1 LDAGNASSFS
11 LLASALPSASIDGIW
26 ETLRDRL
33 DYATLVP
40 RLVPGIERAQL
51 RRRDGSTYTVLK
63 NPHADRGAGLYVSL
77 EPDDLELVDLMDG
90 TQSVQDILVRHL
102 EATGVLALGRMA
114 RLTAA
119 LGANGFFGEE
129 RPAIY
134 EKLMALRANRDPLT
148 RISLWLRRLIMWDVA
163 RWNNADRTVGV
174 VYRWGGRLAFTRLG
188 GAAVLLFSGAG
199 LVTWVREVI
208 SGRHSLVTVEDSYV
222 LGLVVL
228 IVLQVLSISVHEAG
242 HALAIR
248 HYGRRVRRL
257 GLAIYYLFPC
267 MYVDST
273 DMTMAPRRQRIIVA
287 LAGPIAGMTVGAA
300 CAVVAAVDGGLAGNL
315 AFKAASLFA
324 FQLVFNLLPILE
336 LDGYYVLVD
345 LLDAP
350 LLRQR
355 SMAFARNKVV
365 RKLRGRQRWTPNE
378 IGLGLYG
385 VLAIVTSFLMI
396 FLALSMW
403 QSRVSTAAS
412 EVLALGAVGPLLLGA
427 IVLVFVGPLLV
438 ALAARAVGAFRM
450 VASRRAARSL
460 KEKAA
465 GLHERAAV
473 LARVRFLA
481 GLPSP
486 ALFAIAS
493 HLEEREVPADTT
505 VITVGEPGDRFYLVR
520 SGRLQAIGED
530 GNVRGTIVPG
540 EGFGE
545 LALLDHRP
553 RGATVRTLEPS
564 VLWSLDRGH
573 FQRWVQ
579 DRYEIAARIRASAEE
594 RAELAALP
602 FFRGL
607 EPQELD
613 RIAPRLVTLRV
624 PAGTAVFSEGD
635 AGDGYYIVRQ
645 GEAEV
650 ATGGAVIRRLGRG
663 DGFGELSLLFGRP
676 RSATVTAV
684 TDLVV
689 AVLARNDFAR
699 LVSASGET
707 LGEFRARTAHYVG
720 SAGLGSAVGGA

>member
-1 LDAGNASSFS
+1 MRG
-11 LLASALPSASIDGIW
+11 
-26 ETLRDRL
+26 RL
-33 DYATLVP
+33 DYATFVP
-40 RLVPGIERAQL
+40 RLVPDVERSEL

-63 NPHADRGAGLYVSL
+63 NPQGDHGAGLYVSL
-77 EPDDLELVDLMDG
+77 EPEDVELTQLMDG
-90 TQSVQDILVRHL
+90 NRSVQDILVAHL
-102 EATGVLALGRMA
+102 ERRGVFALGRLA

-134 EKLMALRANRDPLT
+134 EKLIALRARRDVFA
-148 RISLWLRRLIMWDVA
+148 RISFWLRRLIVWDIA
-163 RWNNADRTVGV
+163 RWNNADRTVDI

-188 GAAVLLFSGAG
+188 GALVLLFSAAG
-199 LVTWVREVI
+199 FVAWVREVVG
-208 SGRHSLVTVEDSYV
+208 GRHSLVTVDGSYV
-222 LGLVVL
+222 LGLGVL
-228 IVLQVLSISVHEAG
+228 ILLQVLSISVHEAG

-257 GLAIYYLFPC
+257 GLAIYYFFPC

-273 DMTMAPRRQRIIVA
+273 DMTMAPRRQRIVVA

-300 CAVVAAVDGGLAGNL
+300 CAFVAAFDGGPAGSL

-324 FQLVFNLLPILE
+324 FQLVLNLLPILE
-336 LDGYYVLVD
+336 LDGYHVLVD

-350 LLRQR
+350 FLRQR

-365 RKLRGRQRWTPNE
+365 RKLRRRERWTPNE

-385 VLAIVTSFLMI
+385 LIAIVTSLLMI
-396 FLALSMW
+396 FFSLSIW
-403 QSRVSTAAS
+403 ESRVSSAAT
-412 EVLALGAVGPLLLGA
+412 ELLALGVVGPLLLAA
-427 IVLVFVGPLLV
+427 IVLVFVGPLIV
-438 ALAARAVGAFRM
+438 ALAARAVGAVRL
-450 VASRRAARSL
+450 VIRAGAARSQSA
-460 KEKAA
+460 KAA
-465 GLHERAAV
+465 ALDERASV
-473 LARVRFLA
+473 LGRVRFLA
-481 GLPSP
+481 GLPSA
-486 ALFAIAS
+486 ALLAIAS
-493 HLEEREVPADTT
+493 HLEERHVDADTT

-530 GNVRGTIVPG
+530 GIVRGTIVPG

-553 RGATVRTLEPS
+553 RGATIRTLEPS

-579 DRYEIAARIRASAEE
+579 DRYEIAARIRASAGE

-613 RIAPRLVTLRV
+613 RIAPRLVTKRV
-624 PAGTAVFSEGD
+624 PAGAAVFSEGD

-650 ATGGAVIRRLGRG
+650 ATGGVVLRRLGRG
-663 DGFGELSLLFGRP
+663 DGFGELALLFGRP

-684 TDLVV
+684 TDLVL
-689 AVLARNDFAR
+689 ATLARNDFAR